1 MVINAKEMN
10 TMPGKFEIYK
20 DKTGNFRW
28 RLKHPS
34 GMVIAKS
41 VRNYPTRVY
50 AIKDIWSALANTNG
64 R

>member
-1 MVINAKEMN
+1 
-10 TMPGKFEIYK
+10 MPGKFEIYK
-20 DKTGNFRW
+20 DKSGKFRW

-41 VRNYPTRVY
+41 HQNFPTKVY
-50 AIKDIWSALANTNG
+50 AIKDIWGALANTKD

>member
-1 MVINAKEMN
+1 
-10 TMPGKFEIYK
+10 MPGKFEIYK

-28 RLKHPS
+28 RLKHPG
-34 GMVIAKS
+34 GMAIAKS
-41 VRNYPTRVY
+41 HKSFPTKVY

>member
-1 MVINAKEMN
+1 
-10 TMPGKFEIYK
+10 MPGKFEIYK

-41 VRNYPTRVY
+41 GRNYPTRVY